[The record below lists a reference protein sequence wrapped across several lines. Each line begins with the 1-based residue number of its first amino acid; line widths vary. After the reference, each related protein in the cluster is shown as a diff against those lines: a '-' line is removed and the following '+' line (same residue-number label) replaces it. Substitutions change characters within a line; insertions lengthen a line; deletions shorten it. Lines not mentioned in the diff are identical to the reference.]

1 MTPLAAALLGAVIG
15 LVVGG
20 LLVWS
25 TLRSRAGQHEHVVAA
40 QAHLQ
45 AVVDNLRAVVVI
57 LGPAGSV
64 TASSR
69 FARASGLVRSTQLTD
84 GSVQRAAAEVSGSG
98 QPGSLDVRLDRGRPS
113 RPIELEL
120 LLTPLADGHV
130 LITGED
136 RSADLRFTETRRD
149 FVANVTHELKTPI
162 GAIILLSEALA
173 AAADDPEAVRSF
185 TVRLDEESQRLN
197 ELVSHI
203 IALSRLQAEDPLLAA
218 ERVEVDEVIE
228 DALRRNRAQAERRD
242 ITLSVG
248 GERGLRVLGDAG
260 QLEIAVSNLVQNAIA
275 YSEPGARVVVSA
287 QARADELVDVKVS
300 DTGIG
305 ISQADLARVFE
316 RFYRVDA
323 GRSRD
328 HGGTGLGLS
337 IVKHVAAAHGGEV
350 TAWSRL
356 GQGSTFTLRLPQYA
370 SEPGRAEP
378 APGQDRT
385 GTATAGERKDS

>member
-1 MTPLAAALLGAVIG
+1 MTPLAAALLGAVTG

-218 ERVEVDEVIE
+218 ERVEVDEVIK

-370 SEPGRAEP
+370 SEPGR
-378 APGQDRT
+378 
-385 GTATAGERKDS
+385 

>member
-1 MTPLAAALLGAVIG
+1 MTPLAAALLGAVTG